1 MQQRGRL
8 LETSHLAHLQQCAI
22 CRSPL
27 YPIAQTAARGAGS
40 CPPHT
45 VGATISDVL
54 QEIHIRLV
62 GAPELLVQGVNL
74 ADFAQAAVLQDRRGL
89 GRTAVDRL

>member
-1 MQQRGRL
+1 MPYVEVCYIRL
-8 LETSHLAHLQQCAI
+8 LKQQ
-22 CRSPL
+22 
-27 YPIAQTAARGAGS
+27 QGALEVVHHVLLG
-40 CPPHT
+40 T
-45 VGATISDVL
+45 TISDVL

-74 ADFAQAAVLQDRRGL
+74 ADFTQVAVLQDRRGL